1 MLYTHNIVMF
11 KKPKDQEMKE
21 TLYYSEGTIKDYQ
34 EQIFQTYR
42 NVINNYLES
51 QKQILDTL
59 QLSWSPIIYNIYGKV
74 GFWNYY
80 WWWINPLK
88 MMSEAYGRIIDNSL
102 AKRNSR

>member
-1 MLYTHNIVMF
+1 MF
-11 KKPKDQEMKE
+11 KKTTDQETKDTVYTEE
-21 TLYYSEGTIKDYQ
+21 TVKDYQ
-34 EQIFQTYR
+34 EQIIQTYR

-51 QKQILDTL
+51 QKQILDSL

-88 MMSEAYGRIIDNSL
+88 IISDAYGRIIDDSF
-102 AKRNSR
+102 AERNSRN

>member
-1 MLYTHNIVMF
+1 MF
-11 KKPKDQEMKE
+11 KKTKDQEMKE

-34 EQIFQTYR
+34 KQIFQIYR
-42 NVINNYLES
+42 NVVNNYLES
-51 QKQILDTL
+51 QKQILDSL

-88 MMSEAYGRIIDNSL
+88 MMTETYGRIIDNSF
-102 AKRNSR
+102 AERNNRN

>member
-1 MLYTHNIVMF
+1 MF
-11 KKPKDQEMKE
+11 KKSKDQELKE
-21 TLYYSEGTIKDYQ
+21 TLYYSEGTMKDYQ
-34 EQIFQTYR
+34 KQIFQTYR
-42 NVINNYLES
+42 NVVNNYLES

-88 MMSEAYGRIIDNSL
+88 MMAETYERIIDNSF
-102 AKRNSR
+102 AERNNRN

>member
-1 MLYTHNIVMF
+1 MS
-11 KKPKDQEMKE
+11 KKTKDQEMKE

-34 EQIFQTYR
+34 NQIFQTYR
-42 NVINNYLES
+42 NVVNNYLES

-80 WWWINPLK
+80 WWCINPLK
-88 MMSEAYGRIIDNSL
+88 MMAETYGRIIDNSF
-102 AKRNSR
+102 AERNNRN